1 MELSVEVVRVK
12 NTKHKTNNQKRS
24 APTTNNQQSA
34 HFECLSVLPV
44 YFVKKIELT
53 VEVVRVNN
61 TKHKTN
67 NQKRSAP
74 TTNNQKRSALRVPQC
89 PSSLFCK
96 KNRAYG

>member
-53 VEVVRVNN
+53 VEVVRVKNQQPTTNN
-61 TKHKTN
+61 QQPKTN
-67 NQKRSAP
+67 NQKP
-74 TTNNQKRSALRVPQC
+74 KTNNQQPKAKRTSSASVSFQFL
-89 PSSLFCK
+89 L
-96 KNRAYG
+96 